1 LAISLSYLTYPGPC
15 PPPRRYVEQMD
26 IHNEQATVREAVVFS
41 ARLRNAAAAD
51 RAYLAFFTQDLLE
64 QMDLTFQAAQSVAL
78 TTPEQRKRITMGVEM
93 AANPS
98 VLFLDE
104 PTSGVCSPTR
114 AAGSLRS
121 WLRVLGEGSS
131 L

>member
-1 LAISLSYLTYPGPC
+1 
-15 PPPRRYVEQMD
+15 MD

-51 RAYLAFFTQDLLE
+51 ATYLAHFTQDLLE
-64 QMDLTFQAAQSVAL
+64 QMDLTFQAAQAVGL
-78 TTPEQRKRITMGVEM
+78 TTSEQRKRITMGVEM

-104 PTSGVCSPTR
+104 PTSGWTLEMSRCRIRCT
-114 AAGSLRS
+114 SL
-121 WLRVLGEGSS
+121 
-131 L
+131 